1 MNIKIYNNDL
11 PSDLDLSGEKVV
23 ALDNEALGLVLGRD
37 PLTLVQIGLKNNNF
51 YLVKL
56 NRETYEAP
64 NLKRF
69 LSPHVIKINKN
80 SKGDGFKDFVYWLQE
95 DLNSVNKLV
104 LDNLTNTSSLISEL
118 SNHIINSGGK
128 RIRPLLTLAIAK
140 LCGYSG
146 SRHIILASVIEY
158 IHTATLLHDDVVDNS
173 KKRRGKKTANFLWGN
188 KSSILVGDFLLSK
201 AFRILISD
209 GSLKCLSRGLGDV
222 YKRQELFSAAC
233 QLSSEI
239 SEISTE
245 IKNSLKDFGIHL
257 GVCFQIIDDT
267 LDYFS
272 EEKVF
277 GKEIGNDFNEGKMTL
292 PLILLYKRSN
302 DKEKQLLKY
311 LVNKEKLNRNDF
323 SHVIEKMNK
332 YNVKNDCLDKAKH
345 FSVMAKDSLGLL
357 PKSEGKVKI
366 INLIDSLL
374 SRKK

>member
-1 MNIKIYNNDL
+1 MNI
-11 PSDLDLSGEKVV
+11 
-23 ALDNEALGLVLGRD
+23 
-37 PLTLVQIGLKNNNF
+37 
-51 YLVKL
+51 
-56 NRETYEAP
+56 
-64 NLKRF
+64 
-69 LSPHVIKINKN
+69 IKIKAVNKIE
-80 SKGDGFKDFVYWLQE
+80 GFNEFVDWLQE

-104 LDNLTNTSSLISEL
+104 LENLTNSSPLISDL

-128 RIRPLLTLAIAK
+128 RIRPLLTLAVAK

-209 GSLKCLSRGLGDV
+209 GSLKCIDIISKASEKISFGEVKQLMSVRKLETSESE
-222 YKRQELFSAAC
+222 YLEIIESKTAELFSAAC

-239 SEISTE
+239 SEISVE
-245 IKNSLKDFGIHL
+245 MKNSLKDFGRYL
-257 GVCFQIIDDT
+257 GICFQIIDDT

-272 EEKVF
+272 EEKIL

-292 PLILLYKRSN
+292 PLIILYKRS
-302 DKEKQLLKY
+302 DKKEKQLLEY
-311 LVNKEKLNRNDF
+311 LINKEKINKNDF
-323 SHVIEKMNK
+323 LQILEKMNK

-345 FSVMAKDSLGLL
+345 FSIIAKDSLGLFS
-357 PKSEGKVKI
+357 KSAEKDKI
-366 INLIDSLL
+366 INLIDSLS
-374 SRKK
+374 SRRK

>member
-1 MNIKIYNNDL
+1 MN
-11 PSDLDLSGEKVV
+11 
-23 ALDNEALGLVLGRD
+23 
-37 PLTLVQIGLKNNNF
+37 
-51 YLVKL
+51 
-56 NRETYEAP
+56 
-64 NLKRF
+64 
-69 LSPHVIKINKN
+69 VIKINKN
-80 SKGDGFKDFVYWLQE
+80 YRVEGFKDFVDWLQE

-104 LDNLTNTSSLISEL
+104 LENLTNTSSLISDL

-128 RIRPLLTLAIAK
+128 RIRPLLTLAIAR

-209 GSLKCLSRGLGDV
+209 GSLKCIEIISKASEKISFGEVKQLMSVRKLEIGESEYLEII
-222 YKRQELFSAAC
+222 KCKTAELFSAAC

-239 SEISTE
+239 SEISIE
-245 IKNSLKDFGIHL
+245 SKNSLKDFGIYL
-257 GVCFQIIDDT
+257 GICFQIIDDT

-272 EEKVF
+272 EEKIIE
-277 GKEIGNDFNEGKMTL
+277 KDLGNDFKEGKMTL

-302 DKEKQLLKY
+302 DKEKKLLKY
-311 LVNKEKLNRNDF
+311 FVNKEKFNKNDF
-323 SHVIEKMNK
+323 LEVIEKMKK

-345 FSVMAKDSLGLL
+345 FSLMAKDSLGLF
-357 PKSEGKVKI
+357 PKSEDKDKI

>member
-1 MNIKIYNNDL
+1 MN
-11 PSDLDLSGEKVV
+11 
-23 ALDNEALGLVLGRD
+23 
-37 PLTLVQIGLKNNNF
+37 
-51 YLVKL
+51 
-56 NRETYEAP
+56 
-64 NLKRF
+64 
-69 LSPHVIKINKN
+69 VIKINKN
-80 SKGDGFKDFVYWLQE
+80 YRVEGFKDFVDWLQE

-104 LDNLTNTSSLISEL
+104 LENLTNSSSLISDL

-128 RIRPLLTLAIAK
+128 RIRPLLTLAIAR

-209 GSLKCLSRGLGDV
+209 GSLKCIEIISKASEKISFGEVKQLMSVRKLEIGESEYLEII
-222 YKRQELFSAAC
+222 KCKTAELFSAAC

-239 SEISTE
+239 SEISIE
-245 IKNSLKDFGIHL
+245 SKNSLKDFGIYL
-257 GVCFQIIDDT
+257 GICFQIIDDT

-272 EEKVF
+272 EEKIIE
-277 GKEIGNDFNEGKMTL
+277 KDLGNDFKEGKMTL

-302 DKEKQLLKY
+302 DKEKKLLKY
-311 LVNKEKLNRNDF
+311 FVNKEKFNKNDF
-323 SHVIEKMNK
+323 LEVIEKMKK

-345 FSVMAKDSLGLL
+345 FSLMAKDSLGLF
-357 PKSEGKVKI
+357 PKSEDKDKI

>member
-1 MNIKIYNNDL
+1 M
-11 PSDLDLSGEKVV
+11 
-23 ALDNEALGLVLGRD
+23 
-37 PLTLVQIGLKNNNF
+37 T
-51 YLVKL
+51 
-56 NRETYEAP
+56 
-64 NLKRF
+64 
-69 LSPHVIKINKN
+69 VIKINKN

-209 GSLKCLSRGLGDV
+209 GSLKCIEIISRASEKISFGEVKQLMSV
-222 YKRQELFSAAC
+222 RKLETSESEYLEIIKCKTAELFSAAC

-302 DKEKQLLKY
+302 DNEKQLLKY

-323 SHVIEKMNK
+323 SHVIEKMKK